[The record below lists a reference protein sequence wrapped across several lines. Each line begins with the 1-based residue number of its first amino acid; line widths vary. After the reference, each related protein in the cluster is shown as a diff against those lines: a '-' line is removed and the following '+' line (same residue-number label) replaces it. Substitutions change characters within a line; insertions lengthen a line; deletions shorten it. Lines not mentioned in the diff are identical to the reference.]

1 MEKRTDKKVLYTL
14 GHKELEINDTDV
26 MIKQL
31 TEIKLRYTYNE
42 MYEKL
47 KSKLRLS
54 ALGMRICTLLSGDR
68 RKFSK
73 LVFI

>member
-54 ALGMRICTLLSGDR
+54 ALGMRICTLLSAIDEN
-68 RKFSK
+68 FQK

>member
-1 MEKRTDKKVLYTL
+1 
-14 GHKELEINDTDV
+14 

-54 ALGMRICTLLSGDR
+54 ALGMRICTLLSGDDEN
-68 RKFSK
+68 FQK

>member
-1 MEKRTDKKVLYTL
+1 MEKRTDKKVLYIL
-14 GHKELEINDTDV
+14 GHKEPEINDTDV

-54 ALGMRICTLLSGDR
+54 AIGMRICTLLSGDR

-73 LVFI
+73 PVFI

>member
-1 MEKRTDKKVLYTL
+1 
-14 GHKELEINDTDV
+14 

-54 ALGMRICTLLSGDR
+54 AIGMRICTLLSGDR

-73 LVFI
+73 PVFI